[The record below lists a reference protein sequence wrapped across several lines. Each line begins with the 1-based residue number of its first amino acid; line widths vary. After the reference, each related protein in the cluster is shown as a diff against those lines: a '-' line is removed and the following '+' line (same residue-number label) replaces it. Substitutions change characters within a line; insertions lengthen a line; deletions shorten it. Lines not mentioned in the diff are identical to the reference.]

1 MRMEVVAGLFLALET
16 FKSQLFEEESGK
28 KVDTAWD
35 RLQAES
41 FTKIRISP
49 VQIALTSA
57 NWVGYARRRKSM
69 HSAVVARSSFTLM
82 VGHRIHNGRS
92 MISTN

>member
-1 MRMEVVAGLFLALET
+1 MRMEVMAGLFLALET
-16 FKSQLFEEESGK
+16 FKSQLFEGESGK
-28 KVDTAWD
+28 EVDTAWV

-41 FTKIRISP
+41 FAKIRISP
-49 VQIALTSA
+49 VQITLTSA
-57 NWVGYARRRKSM
+57 NWVGYARRFKSM

-82 VGHRIHNGRS
+82 VGHQIHNGRS

>member
-1 MRMEVVAGLFLALET
+1 MLMEVMAGLFLALET
-16 FKSQLFEEESGK
+16 FKSQLFEGESGK
-28 KVDTAWD
+28 EVDTAWD

-41 FTKIRISP
+41 FAKIRISP

-57 NWVGYARRRKSM
+57 NRVGYARCCKIM

>member
-1 MRMEVVAGLFLALET
+1 MRMAVVEGLFLALET
-16 FKSQLFEEESGK
+16 FKSQRFQEESGK
-28 KVDTAWD
+28 EVDTAWD
-35 RLQAES
+35 CLQAES
-41 FTKIRISP
+41 FAKIRISP

-57 NWVGYARRRKSM
+57 KWVGYARRCKNM
-69 HSAVVARSSFTLM
+69 HSAVARSSFTLM